1 MGWARVAIAIAMLG
15 SIAWQVID
23 RSVHNLFRPTEYFAY
38 FTIQSS
44 LIAALALLLAGR
56 SAILAKAETR
66 ALTLVRLSAVTS
78 AVVVAIVYNLL
89 LRDAAPLAADIG
101 YDWPV
106 PPNEIL
112 HVWGPILILID
123 WLLASALVRLKIRS
137 IFWVLVFP
145 LAWLVFSV
153 VRGLATGWWPYWFI
167 DPTGTGGVVSMVAF
181 IFAIMFFLLLVA
193 LIVLTA
199 SRLTGRSKAK

>member
-1 MGWARVAIAIAMLG
+1 MLG

-23 RSVHNLFRPTEYFAY
+23 RSIHNLFRPGEYFAY

-56 SAILAKAETR
+56 SAIQSKAETR

-89 LRDAAPLAADIG
+89 LRDSAPLAADIG
-101 YDWPV
+101 YEWPV

-112 HVWGPILILID
+112 HVWAPILILVD
-123 WLLASALVRLKIRS
+123 WLLASALVQLKIKS

-145 LAWLVFSV
+145 LAWLIFSV

-167 DPTGTGGVVSMVAF
+167 DPTGPGGVVSMVVF

-199 SRLTGRSKAK
+199 SRLTGRTKVK

>member
-1 MGWARVAIAIAMLG
+1 MAVAAAMLG

-23 RSVHNLFRPTEYFAY
+23 RSIHNLFRPGEYFAY

-44 LIAALALLLAGR
+44 LIAALALILAGR
-56 SAILAKAETR
+56 SAIQAKAETR

-89 LRDAAPLAADIG
+89 LRDSAPLPADIG

-112 HVWGPILILID
+112 HVWGPVLILVD
-123 WLLASALVRLKIRS
+123 WLLASAPVQLKIKS

-145 LAWLVFSV
+145 LAWLIFSV
-153 VRGLATGWWPYWFI
+153 IRGLATSWWPYWFI
-167 DPTGTGGVVSMVAF
+167 DPTGPGGVVSMVAF

-193 LIVLTA
+193 LLVLTA
-199 SRLTGRSKAK
+199 SRLTRRTKVK

>member
-1 MGWARVAIAIAMLG
+1 MAVAAAMLG

-23 RSVHNLFRPTEYFAY
+23 RSIHNLFRPGEYFAY

-44 LIAALALLLAGR
+44 LIAALALILAGR
-56 SAILAKAETR
+56 SAIQAKAETR

-89 LRDAAPLAADIG
+89 LRDSAPLPADIG

-112 HVWGPILILID
+112 HVWCPVLILID
-123 WLLASALVRLKIRS
+123 WLLASALVQLKIKS

-145 LAWLVFSV
+145 LAWLIFSV
-153 VRGLATGWWPYWFI
+153 IRGLATSWWPYWFI
-167 DPTGTGGVVSMVAF
+167 DPTGPGGVVSMVEF

-193 LIVLTA
+193 LLVLTA
-199 SRLTGRSKAK
+199 SRLTRRTKVK

>member
-1 MGWARVAIAIAMLG
+1 MAVAAAMLG

-23 RSVHNLFRPTEYFAY
+23 RSIHNLFRPGEYFAY

-44 LIAALALLLAGR
+44 LIAALALILAGR
-56 SAILAKAETR
+56 SAIQAKAETR

-89 LRDAAPLAADIG
+89 LRDSAPLPADIG

-112 HVWGPILILID
+112 HVWGPVLILID
-123 WLLASALVRLKIRS
+123 WLLASALVQLKIKS

-145 LAWLVFSV
+145 LAWLIFSV
-153 VRGLATGWWPYWFI
+153 IRGLATSWWPYWFI
-167 DPTGTGGVVSMVAF
+167 DPTGPGGVVSMVEF

-193 LIVLTA
+193 LLVLTA
-199 SRLTGRSKAK
+199 SRLTRRTKVK